1 MENQYLLRDNVVMI
15 SIKVLL
21 GLCVLGYMS
30 TLLGTTEEK
39 QLNPENPEQGPHSP
53 AIVEND
59 SDIVEPI
66 IPIKKVILQP
76 HCEPSSKEIALRL
89 LLLEIYR
96 CQPDDIKREK
106 LKAAPPPRKFKRNRH
121 KSKAENTESMVVYVA
136 VGLLLISL
144 GAALLEVF
152 KFSNQPATIKTKPT
166 LNRSCS
172 LADLTV
178 MRHNRKELMRR
189 DSMLEGSSLE
199 ARGAAKLDRQTSS
212 QYRRCSFP
220 VGPTDPR
227 RNNNFGPI
235 EPYSHTSR
243 PFSRKTSIDA
253 DGGSFFPMQQHRH
266 SHIRLLHR
274 H

>member
-1 MENQYLLRDNVVMI
+1 MENQYPRDNVILI

-30 TLLGTTEEK
+30 MLLGISEEK
-39 QLNPENPEQGPHSP
+39 HLSPESSEEIDNSSTI
-53 AIVEND
+53 AENA
-59 SDIVEPI
+59 SVIIPPI
-66 IPIKKVILQP
+66 TPIKKITLQP
-76 HCEPSSKEIALRL
+76 HCESLSKEIALRL
-89 LLLEIYR
+89 LILENFR
-96 CQPDDIKREK
+96 CKPEDIKREK
-106 LKAAPPPRKFKRNRH
+106 LKTAFLSKKARKIRP
-121 KSKAENTESMVVYVA
+121 KSKSESTESMVVYVA

-152 KFSNQPATIKTKPT
+152 KFTNQPTTTKAKPA

-199 ARGAAKLDRQTSS
+199 ARGAPKLLDRQSS
-212 QYRRCSFP
+212 LYRRCSFP
-220 VGPTDPR
+220 IGPGDFR
-227 RNNNFGPI
+227 RNSNFGAI
-235 EPYSHTSR
+235 ESDLHSSR
-243 PFSRKTSIDA
+243 PFSRKTSMEVE
-253 DGGSFFPMQQHRH
+253 GGFFPMQQHRH